1 MRISIRKK
9 INAFTIALA
18 LVGIVC
24 AAYSIISSIDGVK
37 IANGLTNTF
46 IPVNELET
54 VLDARINQSI
64 ESLNKFNSTG
74 DQKYYDLVLSSMD
87 SGVSGLAELEKLVNM
102 SPKDLPV
109 VINKMPLYKETAQ
122 QFVEYGMKSME
133 IYKTFRAEGVKFL
146 GLTETVAKQL
156 DAGYQKSHND
166 MAKTIEDR
174 DQVTIATQVNFRKTI
189 SAIKTEMMQMS
200 FHFESLVNGQTDVT
214 FTEINEHLNEI
225 SASMRTL
232 TNLNLPADYR
242 QIVAGIQTEI
252 NKMTAIA
259 SVTEKDYASFL
270 DLKAQYTKAAQGLT
284 TITSDIKASSYSVIK
299 KQSTYISEQQVL
311 SLKIS
316 ILLIFVTVI
325 FATAIMLILRKT
337 VTQPIDDFVTVVAS
351 LTAGDGDLTKRI
363 TVKTNDELGDLA
375 MYINKFVE
383 NVQKII
389 LEVKASTDEVASSN
403 NQLAATM
410 EELSTTFNSQ
420 SQQVSNMVM
429 SMDTISDISRSTA
442 EALSKNMSILDNTA
456 TKTGEGSS
464 QLDSVRKNMEDI
476 KKQTVSLSQT
486 IEKLSASSAQIGD
499 ILTVIND
506 IANQTNLLALNA
518 AIEAARAGEAG
529 RGFAVVADEV
539 RKLAER
545 TQHATGEIETI
556 ITSLQNESES
566 ASLEMGRSAESV
578 QGGVENIMV
587 TTEGFKSVVHGV
599 TSLHQDTRV
608 VSESVSNQYNTIQ
621 SVVDNAQ
628 VIASGIEESNAAV
641 GEVTS
646 TVTHLQ
652 ERTEGLKHLVGRFK
666 V

>member
-1 MRISIRKK
+1 MRVSIRKK
-9 INAFTIALA
+9 INAFTVTLA
-18 LVGIVC
+18 LIGILC
-24 AAYSIISSIDGVK
+24 AAYSIITSLDGVK
-37 IANGLTNTF
+37 IANGLTHTF

-54 VLDARINQSI
+54 VLDAHIRETI
-64 ESLNKFNSTG
+64 ENLNKYNSTG
-74 DQKYYDLVLSSMD
+74 DKKYQDLVVKYMKE
-87 SGVSGLAELEKLVNM
+87 GVTGLGELEKLVNAN
-102 SPKDLPV
+102 PKDLPIV
-109 VINKMPLYKETAQ
+109 VSKLPIYKETAEK
-122 QFVEYGMKSME
+122 FVGLSTKSME
-133 IYKTFRAEGVKFL
+133 VYSAFRADGGKFL
-146 GLTETVAKQL
+146 ALGESLAKLL
-156 DAGYQKSHND
+156 DGIYQKSHND
-166 MAKTIEDR
+166 MAKTVEDR
-174 DQVTIATQVNFRKTI
+174 DQVTIATQVTLRRTV
-189 SAIKTEMMQMS
+189 SGIKSEMMQMS
-200 FHFESLVNGQTDVT
+200 FHFESLVNNQNDVT
-214 FTEINEHLNEI
+214 FEEINEHITQI
-225 SASMRTL
+225 STSLRVLAGL
-232 TNLNLPADYR
+232 NLNADYR
-242 QIVAGIQTEI
+242 QGVVAIQAEVAKMVEI
-252 NKMTAIA
+252 AK
-259 SVTEKDYASFL
+259 VTEKDHAEFL
-270 DLKAQYTKAAQGLT
+270 DLKSKYGKAADELT
-284 TITSDIKASSYSVIK
+284 AITADIKNVSYEVIK
-299 KQSTYISEQQVL
+299 KQSSYIAEQQMV

-316 ILLIFVTVI
+316 AALIFITVL
-325 FATAIMLILRKT
+325 FSTAIMLILRKT
-337 VTQPIDDFVTVVAS
+337 VTQPIDDFVTIVAS

-383 NVQKII
+383 NVQTII

-442 EALSKNMSILDNTA
+442 EALSNNMSILDNTA

-476 KKQTVSLSQT
+476 KKQTVSLSKT
-486 IEKLSASSAQIGD
+486 IERLSASSAQIGD

-566 ASLEMGRSAESV
+566 ASMEMGRSAESV
-578 QGGVENIMV
+578 QGGVENILV